1 MDMLIIAVL
10 IEVQLLQGLSHPNLV
25 SYRHVWL
32 EDTQITRFSPSIPC
46 AFILQQYCNAGDLL
60 QYIIGQATRTT
71 STKEMLKE
79 QMRRRSRGHS
89 EKPKQ
94 SLRKLSFE
102 EIYSFFKDITS
113 GLAHLHAANYIHRD
127 LKPSNCLL
135 HKDGNDFKCLIS
147 DFGEVQA
154 ENVIR
159 KSTGKL
165 LSINERSILCYLVII
180 TKY

>member
-1 MDMLIIAVL
+1 MAVRLMICTVL

-32 EDTQITRFSPSIPC
+32 EDHQINRFSPSIPC
-46 AFILQQYCNAGDLL
+46 AFILQQYCNSGDLL
-60 QYIIGQATRTT
+60 QYIVGQPAKAP
-71 STKEMLKE
+71 STKELLKE
-79 QMRRRSRGHS
+79 QLRRRSKGHI
-89 EKPKQ
+89 EKPK
-94 SLRKLSFE
+94 LANVRKLAFE

-113 GLAHLHAANYIHRD
+113 GLAHLHASNYVHRD

-154 ENVIR
+154 ENVVR
-159 KSTGKL
+159 KSTGQ
-165 LSINERSILCYLVII
+165 
-180 TKY
+180 